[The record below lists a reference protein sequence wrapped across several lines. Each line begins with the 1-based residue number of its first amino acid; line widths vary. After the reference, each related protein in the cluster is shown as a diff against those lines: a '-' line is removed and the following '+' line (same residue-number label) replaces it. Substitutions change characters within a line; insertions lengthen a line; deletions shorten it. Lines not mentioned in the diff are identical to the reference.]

1 VTETL
6 PTLTIRNIQSPLDE
20 APNIMIVGDSYV
32 DAIKPFLDATFK
44 SVAITFNSYPFPSED
59 IRQQRPAL
67 VVYEMAER
75 FLGHR

>member
-1 VTETL
+1 LIVSDSFAGHLRPYFDATFRSVTETL
-6 PTLTIRNIQSPLDE
+6 NM
-20 APNIMIVGDSYV
+20 NG
-32 DAIKPFLDATFK
+32 
-44 SVAITFNSYPFPSED
+44 FPSEE